1 MSQRKVFTEQ
11 DLTKALGDVGSRLG
25 RRIKAYLIGGCAMTF
40 MGRKVA
46 TKDIDV
52 VFGTTNDAKDFVA
65 AMQLTGFKHVPNV
78 RGPYSA
84 LRAFAIMEDNGEMR
98 FDVYDR
104 QVCRAL
110 ELSRGMKA
118 RASTYKKFGNLD
130 VYLIASEDIFLF
142 KGITEREA
150 DLDDMKTL
158 AEAGLSW
165 KTIEKECMSQK
176 RSDRWAYML
185 GTKLLN
191 LRSKFS
197 IESPIIKSL
206 LDHADVGLLAYMF
219 GQIIGKDERNFK
231 DISVEIKDK
240 YRYSESWTRKQLHFL
255 TRKEIA
261 GKKKVG
267 HHDVYYMKRRRGK
280 QGIL

>member
-1 MSQRKVFTEQ
+1 MFTEE
-11 DLTKALGDVGSRLG
+11 DLTKALADVGSKLG

-65 AMQLTGFKHVPNV
+65 AMQLTGFKHVRNV
-78 RGPYSA
+78 AGPYSA
-84 LRAFAIMEDNGEMR
+84 LGAFAIMEDSDEMR

-118 RASTYKKFGNLD
+118 RARSYKKFGNLD
-130 VYLIASEDIFLF
+130 VYLMASEDIFLF
-142 KGITEREA
+142 KGITERDA
-150 DLDDMKTL
+150 DFDDMKTL

-165 KTIEKECMSQK
+165 KTIEKECKSQK
-176 RSDRWAYML
+176 RSGHWAYML
-185 GTKLLN
+185 GTKLLD
-191 LRSKFS
+191 LRTKFS

-206 LDHADVGLLAYMF
+206 LDHADVELLTYVF
-219 GQIIGKDERNFK
+219 GQIIGKGEMNFK
-231 DISVEIKDK
+231 DIFVAIKDK

-255 TRKEIA
+255 TRKGIV

-267 HHDVYYMKRRRGK
+267 RHDMYCMKKNR
-280 QGIL
+280 